1 MLGGLDVQARAAL
14 LARQAAGMELE
25 EGAGELGEVRDQDRQ
40 PFRSCHIQ
48 LALHVPPH
56 SPCIVT

>member
-25 EGAGELGEVRDQDRQ
+25 EGAGELGEVRDYPDIPLGR
-40 PFRSCHIQ
+40 
-48 LALHVPPH
+48 
-56 SPCIVT
+56 